1 MDLFLELE
9 TTLNQCLERGDL
21 KAAQQACNDM
31 ATQIHSVP
39 DQKTRY
45 QASGKLN
52 QAREKV
58 NALANKIML
67 D

>member
-9 TTLNQCLERGDL
+9 ATLNQCLERGDL
-21 KAAQQACNDM
+21 KSAQQACNDM

-52 QAREKV
+52 
-58 NALANKIML
+58 
-67 D
+67 